1 MTSRDWYPIN
11 WICLRISETLMG
23 GVAQQER
30 DLARKIP
37 ILPIF
42 RM

>member
-1 MTSRDWYPIN
+1 
-11 WICLRISETLMG
+11 LRTSETLMG
-23 GVAQQER
+23 GVAQQEM

-42 RM
+42 KI